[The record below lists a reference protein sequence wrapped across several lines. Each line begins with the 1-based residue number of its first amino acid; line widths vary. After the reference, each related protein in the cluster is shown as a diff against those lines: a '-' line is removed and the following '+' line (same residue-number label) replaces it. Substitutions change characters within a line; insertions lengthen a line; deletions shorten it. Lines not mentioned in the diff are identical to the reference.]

1 MDIYRKFKLYGFCK
15 FIKYSVLEIH
25 RLFYWNLLKRSYSQ
39 GKEDVFIDRF
49 LKNKKKGFYVDV
61 GANDPSRFNNT
72 KRFYKRGWQGINV
85 EPNVI
90 LINKINRERKRDINL
105 NIGIGKAKG
114 EMMMYVFYPDTLS
127 TFSREKADEYIKQ
140 GFAIEKESKIEIRTL
155 KDVLDQYAKG
165 AKIDFLTVDTE
176 GTDLDVLQSNDWN
189 NYRPTLLCVEVNN
202 LNGHKF
208 DIEILQKYLESVNY
222 EKINYNGR
230 NAIYF
235 DSLSKKY

>member
-15 FIKYSVLEIH
+15 FIKYAVLEAH

-39 GKEDVFIDRF
+39 GQEDIYIDKF

-72 KRFYKRGWQGINV
+72 KRFYKRGWQGINI
-85 EPNVI
+85 EPNII
-90 LINKINRERKRDINL
+90 LINKINKERKKDVNL
-105 NIGIGKAKG
+105 NIGIGKSKG
-114 EMMMYVFYPDTLS
+114 KMMMYVFYPDTLS
-127 TFSREKADEYIKQ
+127 TFSREKANEYIKQ
-140 GFAIEKESKIEIRTL
+140 GFKIEKESKIEIRTL
-155 KDVLDQYAKG
+155 KDVFDQYVKG
-165 AKIDFLTVDTE
+165 IKIDFLTVDTE

-202 LNGHKF
+202 LSGCKF

-235 DSLSKKY
+235 DSLNKKY